1 MLADILSAVFDLGDR
16 TTMVKIIAIITSS
29 LVALASLGY
38 FLTMSGGKPIGS
50 DLSVIGQGKPV
61 LVLAYENYS
70 PTGGDALNRLRRIS
84 SDYDSR
90 LDFVVADLGT
100 PDGRAFANR
109 HQLFDGQAV
118 LLKRNGQPLGVVS
131 IPADE
136 KELRSRL
143 ESKLAAVE

>member
-1 MLADILSAVFDLGDR
+1 MLADISSAVFDLGDR
-16 TTMVKIIAIITSS
+16 TTMVKIIAIITAS
-29 LVALASLGY
+29 LVALATLGY

-84 SDYDSR
+84 SDYDSQ

-118 LLKRNGQPLGVVS
+118 LLKRNGQPLGGMS

-143 ESKLAAVE
+143 ESKLAGVE

>member
-1 MLADILSAVFDLGDR
+1 MLADISSAVFDLGDR
-16 TTMVKIIAIITSS
+16 TTMVKIIAIITAS
-29 LVALASLGY
+29 LVALATLGY

-84 SDYDSR
+84 SDYDSQ

-118 LLKRNGQPLGVVS
+118 LLKSNGQPLGGMS

>member
-1 MLADILSAVFDLGDR
+1 
-16 TTMVKIIAIITSS
+16 T
-29 LVALASLGY
+29 LGY

-84 SDYDSR
+84 SDYDSQ

-118 LLKRNGQPLGVVS
+118 LLKSNGQPLGGMS

>member
-1 MLADILSAVFDLGDR
+1 
-16 TTMVKIIAIITSS
+16 MVRIIAITTAS
-29 LVALASLGY
+29 LVALVVLGY
-38 FLTMSGGKPIGS
+38 FLTMGGGKPIGS

-70 PTGGDALNRLRRIS
+70 PIGGDALNRLRQVR

-109 HQLFDGQAV
+109 HQLADGQAV
-118 LLKRNGQPLGVVS
+118 VLKPDAKPLWVTS

-136 KELRSRL
+136 QELRSEL

>member
-1 MLADILSAVFDLGDR
+1 
-16 TTMVKIIAIITSS
+16 MVKIIAITTAS
-29 LVALASLGY
+29 LLALATLGY

-50 DLSVIGQGKPV
+50 DLSIIGQGKPV

-70 PTGGDALNRLRRIS
+70 PTGGVALNRLRRIS
-84 SDYDSR
+84 SDYDSQ
-90 LDFVVADLGT
+90 LDLVVADLGT
-100 PDGRAFANR
+100 PDGRAFANI
-109 HQLFDGQAV
+109 HLLFDGQAV
-118 LLKRNGQPLGVVS
+118 LLKRNGQPLGVMS